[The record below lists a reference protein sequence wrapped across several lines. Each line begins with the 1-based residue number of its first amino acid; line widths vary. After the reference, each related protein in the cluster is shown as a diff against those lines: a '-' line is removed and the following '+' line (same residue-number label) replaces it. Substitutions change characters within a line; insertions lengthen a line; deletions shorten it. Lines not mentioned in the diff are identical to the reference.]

1 MSTVVSATGTRTPV
15 GPYTLPD
22 VAPRTPSRLTA
33 DTTRIGSIDIIR
45 GAVMVLMAIDHVR
58 VFSGVP
64 AGGPTPGVFF
74 TRWVTHFCAPAFIF
88 LAGTSAFLYGEKVR
102 DRGALARFLLTRGAW
117 LVLLELTVLRFAWTF
132 NFDYAHYAL
141 AGVIWVIGWCMIFMA
156 ALVYLPVAAIG
167 AIGVSIIALH
177 NVTDFYAF
185 ELTRAA
191 SASPLSW
198 LWQILYFGG
207 DIALSAGGENGP
219 QLAVLYSIIPW
230 IGVMAAGYAF
240 GKVIRL
246 DAARRRRACLALGG
260 GAIAAFLVLRGFNLY
275 GDPRPWGDAARR
287 AAAQK
292 LAAHEAA
299 ARGAQAASDR
309 PPAAPPAAAQPNA
322 SGGRPTAPPQPSGAA
337 APRRVPPRTPALLQF
352 LGTNKYP
359 ASLLFLLMSLGPT
372 ILLIPLL
379 ERARGAVPRILTV
392 FGRVP
397 FFYYVLHIPLI
408 HLIFVALSI
417 ARFGRVIPW
426 MTANHP
432 MFVPPPPPGYTYSLT
447 ALYAITLCVVT
458 ILYFPCRWF
467 AGLKARRTDRWLS
480 YL

>member
-1 MSTVVSATGTRTPV
+1 MSTVASPTGTRTPV

-22 VAPRTPSRLTA
+22 AAPRRSSQLA
-33 DTTRIGSIDIIR
+33 AAGSRIGSIDIIR

-88 LAGTSAFLYGEKVR
+88 LAGTSAYLYGEKVR
-102 DRGALARFLLTRGAW
+102 DRGTLARFLLTRGAW

-141 AGVIWVIGWCMIFMA
+141 AGVIWVIGWCMILMA
-156 ALVYLPVAAIG
+156 ALVFLPVAAIG
-167 AIGVSIIALH
+167 AIGVAIIVLH
-177 NVTDFYAF
+177 NVTDFYTVQ
-185 ELTRAA
+185 LTRAA
-191 SASPLSW
+191 STSSLSW
-198 LWQILYFGG
+198 LWQTLYFGG
-207 DIALSAGGENGP
+207 NIALSARGEDGP

-240 GKVIRL
+240 GRVMRL
-246 DAARRRRACLALGG
+246 DAARRRRVCFALGG
-260 GAIAAFLVLRGFNLY
+260 GAIVAFLVLRGFNLY

-292 LAAHEAA
+292 LAA
-299 ARGAQAASDR
+299 QQ
-309 PPAAPPAAAQPNA
+309 AAAQPNVSA
-322 SGGRPTAPPQPSGAA
+322 GQPTPPSQPPGTA
-337 APRRVPPRTPALLQF
+337 APRRVPPRTPDLLQF

-359 ASLLFLLMSLGPT
+359 ASLLFLLMTLGPT
-372 ILLIPLL
+372 ILLVPLL
-379 ERARGAVPRILTV
+379 ERSRGPVARVLTV

-397 FFYYVLHIPLI
+397 FFYYMLHIPLI
-408 HLIFVALSI
+408 HLIFVLLSI
-417 ARFGRVIPW
+417 VRFGTVIPW
-426 MTANHP
+426 MTTNHP
-432 MFVPPPPPGYTYSLT
+432 MFVPPPPPGYPYSLT
-447 ALYAITLCVVT
+447 ALYAITLLVVT
-458 ILYFPCRWF
+458 TLYSPCRWF